1 MSQTPKKWKV
11 EGALILTQVLFGLGA
26 IFGKLGVET
35 FNPVRPTFLSLERTS
50 SNEHIVFRYCSLRF
64 ERHAPVQ
71 FLQYAHLC

>member
-50 SNEHIVFRYCSLRF
+50 SNEHIVFRYFSLRF
-64 ERHAPVQ
+64 AKHAPVQ